1 MKKKYKDVYYDVPDV
16 KTIKEL
22 VIHGVGEGKD
32 QPLFMYVKPSFKYS
46 KILVTQVL

>member
-22 VIHGVGEGKD
+22 VITASARERIS
-32 QPLFMYVKPSFKYS
+32 PS
-46 KILVTQVL
+46 LCMTT